1 VIERP
6 PEEVKNRQPLRF
18 PLPPESVQLIEEY
31 LARWQP
37 FWAGPGVP
45 WLFPAKRGRHVDGR
59 FLSESIANRAR
70 RHVGVEITCHQFRH
84 LAAELYLRE
93 DPNGIGIVSQ
103 HLGHRDLNTTRG
115 FYAREQTRIA
125 TQRYHEVLTKKRAA
139 VPSRPRRHKP
149 MSKPA

>member
-1 VIERP
+1 MVELP
-6 PEEVKNRQPLRF
+6 PEKVKNRQPLRF
-18 PLPPESVQLIEEY
+18 PLPPESVELIEEY

-45 WLFPAKRGRHVDGR
+45 WLFPARHGGHVDGR
-59 FLSESIANRAR
+59 FLSESIARRAR
-70 RHVGVEITCHQFRH
+70 RHVGSPITAHQFRH
-84 LAAELYLRE
+84 LAAEIYLRE

-125 TQRYHEVLTKKRAA
+125 TQRYHEVLTRKRTAA
-139 VPSRPRRHKP
+139 TRTRRRKP
-149 MSKPA
+149 KGKPA